1 MARYAKLFS
10 MGGGAGNG
18 TLQLENNQFMDS
30 TLRFV
35 TDNLNTK
42 SVLQL
47 NTRRIGVA
55 SDSSVTTQT
64 SSVIQASTTN
74 ANLVIAPNGKIGRA
88 HV

>member
-18 TLQLENNQFMDS
+18 TLQLENNQLMDS

-42 SVLQL
+42 SVLRL
-47 NTRRIGVA
+47 STI
-55 SDSSVTTQT
+55 SVTNYGAGNISTNTVFRSEEHT
-64 SSVIQASTTN
+64 SELQS
-74 ANLVIAPNGKIGRA
+74 
-88 HV
+88 H

>member
-18 TLQLENNQFMDS
+18 TLQLENNQLMDS

-42 SVLQL
+42 SVLRL
-47 NTRRIGVA
+47 STI
-55 SDSSVTTQT
+55 SVT
-64 SSVIQASTTN
+64 N
-74 ANLVIAPNGKIGRA
+74 YGEIGRA